1 MTKSGEEIETIFLTE
16 TALVPVDIPINT
28 LFISKDKASWSDFV
42 ELLLVFDESF
52 SETSADFAILGLGAY
67 DISTKEKFITFNMKT
82 NLQEFARQPNM
93 TKRLLEQ
100 KFMVLIQMVREI
112 KGAKKIISTDPISF
126 DSNGFHN
133 RNVEHV
139 STHVTRN
146 DDEHT
151 HLYTKHRFQRNKK
164 RGKNKNSENFPLIP
178 ERYAADAELLES
190 EKQIQVTATL
200 KALKE
205 DGNVNVENFVFKRRF

>member
-1 MTKSGEEIETIFLTE
+1 MSVGKLPTEFTVTKSGEEIETIFLTE
-16 TALVPVDIPINT
+16 TALVPVEIPINT

-67 DISTKEKFITFNMKT
+67 DISTKEKFITFNKKT

-112 KGAKKIISTDPISF
+112 KGARKIISTDPISF
-126 DSNGFHN
+126 DS
-133 RNVEHV
+133 
-139 STHVTRN
+139 VTQN

-164 RGKNKNSENFPLIP
+164 RGKNKNSENFPLIS

-190 EKQIQVTATL
+190 EKRILVTATL

-205 DGNVNVENFVFKRRF
+205 DGNVNVGDFVFKRRF